1 MSFSKSVHTAV
12 HVEKIESAF
21 QTNVPI
27 KLYNFSLSTAP
38 HTSKDDGQRTFEAVG
53 CFSKCDD
60 CFLNFPE
67 LLFIDSG
74 QTEHYGDTLQEYTRQ
89 FVYRC
94 AKQSQSREFDY
105 FGIANYGDLIS
116 YYVSSYAVLLCPFGN
131 FAMSPCLKFCYVPTK
146 ITPCSY
152 DCFRDAENAK
162 VQSTSSSNFNL
173 LLTSQ
178 SSNNYF
184 FGDAPLQLLLVL

>member
-1 MSFSKSVHTAV
+1 MSFNKSIHTAV
-12 HVEKIESAF
+12 HVENWRKLKAH
-21 QTNVPI
+21 VPI

-38 HTSKDDGQRTFEAVG
+38 HTSKDDGQRTYEAVG

-60 CFLNFPE
+60 CLLNFPE

-89 FVYRC
+89 FVHRC

-116 YYVSSYAVLLCPFGN
+116 YYVSFYAVLLCPFGN
-131 FAMSPCLKFCYVPTK
+131 FAMSPCSPQRLLPVPMIVLGTLKIQKCKRAGGY
-146 ITPCSY
+146 
-152 DCFRDAENAK
+152 FRRGHL
-162 VQSTSSSNFNL
+162 F
-173 LLTSQ
+173 
-178 SSNNYF
+178 
-184 FGDAPLQLLLVL
+184 VLEIN